1 MRTIKVFV
9 GTSTVSRILNIGAE
23 KPNEVKGKKDEET
36 GKLISGLYFIKQKVL
51 QLAKFLLLTEV

>member
-36 GKLISGLYFIKQKVL
+36 GKLISGLYFIK
-51 QLAKFLLLTEV
+51 